1 MVHAQE
7 IALHEGSPMND
18 AGSAPRGPEMGRWIM
33 VALVIL
39 AGLALFFWF
48 ASRSQPVAPPAGA
61 ETAAP

>member
-1 MVHAQE
+1 
-7 IALHEGSPMND
+7 MND
-18 AGSAPRGPEMGRWIM
+18 AGSAPRGPEMGRWIT

-48 ASRSQPVAPPAGA
+48 GSRSQPVAPPAGA